1 MDIRQLQDEIL
12 AIDLLAKYQPII
24 EAIMTLT
31 EGIDVM
37 SMDRRV
43 RWIDAHSLK
52 ISNKLFFVDVL
63 INGTLSMG
71 NEVLGLQ
78 NDSLGRLLSK
88 KYSANDI
95 IYACTYFE
103 FLQGGKQREIVVHGN
118 PPILKEE
125 KKIAPENYE
134 RSIKPKKYSIVSDIL
149 YQEFDFTNC
158 NVQFISTSKLDDESI
173 SEVNPLMSVDEI
185 KTIIQGTPDHSV
197 YLNNREFE
205 KIRTHF
211 VTGIETAT
219 NEKLLDELP
228 STSGNYIMEWGF
240 TFENICNSINLQL
253 ENEVIVLPDVFSK
266 YVSNNEKTQTQYKF
280 FKTSSGYII
289 DSSTIDIVP
298 TTYTTPDGEVIP
310 IEVKVVKFLDVM
322 IFDSFNQY
330 PACYINYDPKN
341 PNTQPKS
348 FEEVKAAQVEVLK
361 LPTSVLMNQM
371 FVAYNGKQ
379 RPISYVSL
387 DKWSKSNLSYG
398 QAVEIMKE
406 HVSYYSSIVK
416 KDGEDVRVNNGT
428 VYEQTRN
435 KYEERLTD
443 SEGVLNNAVF
453 REKMSKYVYTVEETF
468 FNLNENFSNPEKLLG
483 YFLGMGISANN
494 LHLNQINPYRIL
506 CARLLGIDYALNYY
520 ELCTNSVIAG
530 HLFIDSF
537 NEGIPIFCNADVLLD
552 TNYYATKEKI
562 ETQVFQ
568 DELQEFFGQDVA
580 SQVSE
585 NHLKL
590 LEEYSPKFMKLHH
603 GTKIDYTSKV
613 RNNGF
618 SSPYKYEGAD
628 RMLEVTRITLALGLI
643 ESYTSAYGSATS
655 MDKIIEDEYLK
666 YLEPKYAVG
675 LRSKINAKYKDLEE
689 PNSFGSGNISTPRGD
704 QLFQQ
709 YANKFDGT
717 SLYGKAGNRLR
728 NNLLD
733 KEEAIKRFYFNPQS
747 ARAGAHQILRL
758 GLTISNKELKDDGS
772 PRLSESI
779 TINWSDRKKA
789 KQTEPPVLDA
799 KFIEEALLDPTS
811 SSRNKLIDLGY
822 DLDNEK
828 ERKELAR
835 IISIKAKGKYYEIAS
850 LARIEGDDLYSLAYA
865 LASKGSFD
873 KSMEDLFN
881 LKYNNFAYKP
891 IDRIPIF
898 LENNRTFGD
907 TLRFIADSKPKDG
920 SASGFSLR
928 RAQKDGLRFL
938 GSSGNSGLLA
948 HEVGFGKTTSSI
960 AKVSDMF
967 LRGDAKRVL
976 ISVPNPV
983 YDSGNWE
990 EEISGTQDNTGR
1002 QRSNGLLPSTI
1013 TLIKLGSM
1021 KFEDLKGKKITE
1033 GDPQFDEKSEG
1044 TGFDGAMKYSDSDL
1058 ELMKVLSSAKD
1069 TLTEIVGGTKYKYG
1083 RDNTTSML
1091 TPKEQKDG
1099 IKDFEDMVIEQ
1110 NPFFKKSEE
1119 YKKENI
1125 VRINDT
1131 PRQSISGLVTTIK
1144 SGEFDFWDIGDS
1156 PYMEFGRLSDILDKN
1171 IDEEESLIKR
1181 VYNVL
1186 KSKSPNIEWDEK
1198 DGGDLKRIISK
1209 LEYIHKKYDNKY
1221 RELTTKG
1228 YRVEKKRRGEASIYG
1243 GALGVPR
1250 TSIVKTAKDNPDF
1263 DIDTSK
1269 YGGLLNGSTMTVPA
1283 SYWIAVKT
1291 LEILTNPNVKEN
1303 SQAWFPYIGTRSFW
1317 DRVVLPW
1324 AIKNHKN
1331 SPYRNISLLQADLE
1345 AEFPFTKF
1353 IVDGGNAVDPA
1364 LEALAKAQ
1372 IKTALELQMT
1382 EEIAYFFVTLSKQ
1395 APLFLGKFKD
1405 WAMRPNSVLLCSH
1418 LAIPKLSVSQE
1429 FGEQSID
1436 FMAGIYGKS
1445 SPTQFL
1451 NARVKIKGVSQK
1463 QVVAQENKSST
1474 FQKGVRTR
1482 GQKEKL
1488 FLSQYRGLD
1497 INQLSCDAFIVDE
1510 VHNVNRAF
1518 NNVKKGSRA
1527 AYTLGQGN
1535 NRRNPPKGG
1544 KVQANIKGSLRY
1556 PENVYAYDTKANYNI
1571 RAEIQNF
1578 ISICLYFQ
1586 ERGRVISEGQK
1597 RKIENT
1603 IFLSATP
1610 FTDDNFQML
1619 SLFGSM
1625 SASKLMQAN
1634 VFNTFDFFQLYAK
1647 ELWQKDID
1655 YQNRYTLFPKIV
1667 GYKNIYSLS
1676 QLIKSFTNFKI
1687 SDVEIEKERP
1697 KKVVVGTQAPRIKGV
1712 QDDDLD
1718 KVLSQVPF
1726 NEAQKKMNA
1735 DLNAYITLESDSELS
1750 YTEAEYERAEEIFE
1764 KLQKKGKKVS
1774 PADSLVAKLI
1784 KKDKQT
1790 GEPPLVKIK
1799 KSKTSLKI
1807 IYELDNLLEI
1817 ENLLNEITELDPDNI
1832 IAKQIRQGI
1841 DDTDIEDEEGE
1852 LSMDDDLGVI
1862 DANALKSQDKSLSL
1876 AQNIAQ
1882 RALEASRTQQ
1892 LTLISP
1898 YYLTINNDKSL
1909 MNPYLPP
1916 LDGTPSENA
1925 KNVIENSPKLLYTCK
1940 AIRKVLEFAYNEK
1953 LQRYAGES
1961 ESEPIMGQ
1969 VVYANNY
1976 KFRYHGKDFFIFDLM
1991 TQYII
1996 DENKELLETIIDK
2009 SGRDI
2014 KDLFASIDGRTKDK
2028 TSIVDDF
2035 NNGYCLVL
2043 FGTEIIKEG
2052 INLQKNCPIMYI
2064 LQVGFVP
2071 VTYMQLHGRVWRQ
2084 KNPYQYA
2091 FLINVLTQ
2099 NSIDAFVYSKLE
2111 NKIASV
2117 KQMLG
2122 SEVYDSEETQFDVDV
2137 AEIKINLI
2145 TDPEKLAEM
2154 EYEDIESEASRESD
2168 RLKEEL
2174 DSLST
2179 LESKYPEA
2187 RRVYELNFGY
2197 MNTFSATLHKYES
2210 YFLGKFYA
2218 EKTNT
2223 KKKEIAT
2230 DKLVTAQY
2238 SVQFASEKI
2247 KEKFEE
2253 NPDKYKGKDGKNK
2266 YESKAAMASRLS
2278 KTVKIKEMTLKEGI
2292 EMVQELN
2299 NSGDEDSEF
2308 RLSIKEPF
2316 DITSTTSLNAFVSA
2330 TQSVYNVAD
2339 RTNGRA
2345 MSLERNE
2352 SRVKMLREYFEPA
2365 QKVLETLIKADMDK
2379 IDDFEGM
2386 TSALGVNAV
2395 RSNFR
2400 LKGKE
2405 VLIIACL
2412 EYANPDF
2419 VNNNTINDF
2428 AIERIAAKFR
2438 TGDESIIITDFN
2450 DIVSNEIVDGRAATI
2465 DDIQDITARKI
2476 KEQEGYIYTL
2486 NNTEEVK
2493 EKLRKEFAEKIKQR
2507 DGETMPT
2514 VDDRVDDLA
2523 AIFPYLNIAK

>member
-1 MDIRQLQDEIL
+1 M
-12 AIDLLAKYQPII
+12 
-24 EAIMTLT
+24 
-31 EGIDVM
+31 
-37 SMDRRV
+37 
-43 RWIDAHSLK
+43 
-52 ISNKLFFVDVL
+52 
-63 INGTLSMG
+63 
-71 NEVLGLQ
+71 
-78 NDSLGRLLSK
+78 
-88 KYSANDI
+88 
-95 IYACTYFE
+95 
-103 FLQGGKQREIVVHGN
+103 
-118 PPILKEE
+118 
-125 KKIAPENYE
+125 
-134 RSIKPKKYSIVSDIL
+134 
-149 YQEFDFTNC
+149 
-158 NVQFISTSKLDDESI
+158 
-173 SEVNPLMSVDEI
+173 
-185 KTIIQGTPDHSV
+185 
-197 YLNNREFE
+197 
-205 KIRTHF
+205 
-211 VTGIETAT
+211 
-219 NEKLLDELP
+219 
-228 STSGNYIMEWGF
+228 
-240 TFENICNSINLQL
+240 
-253 ENEVIVLPDVFSK
+253 
-266 YVSNNEKTQTQYKF
+266 
-280 FKTSSGYII
+280 
-289 DSSTIDIVP
+289 
-298 TTYTTPDGEVIP
+298 
-310 IEVKVVKFLDVM
+310 
-322 IFDSFNQY
+322 
-330 PACYINYDPKN
+330 
-341 PNTQPKS
+341 
-348 FEEVKAAQVEVLK
+348 
-361 LPTSVLMNQM
+361 
-371 FVAYNGKQ
+371 
-379 RPISYVSL
+379 
-387 DKWSKSNLSYG
+387 
-398 QAVEIMKE
+398 
-406 HVSYYSSIVK
+406 
-416 KDGEDVRVNNGT
+416 
-428 VYEQTRN
+428 
-435 KYEERLTD
+435 
-443 SEGVLNNAVF
+443 
-453 REKMSKYVYTVEETF
+453 
-468 FNLNENFSNPEKLLG
+468 
-483 YFLGMGISANN
+483 
-494 LHLNQINPYRIL
+494 
-506 CARLLGIDYALNYY
+506 
-520 ELCTNSVIAG
+520 
-530 HLFIDSF
+530 
-537 NEGIPIFCNADVLLD
+537 
-552 TNYYATKEKI
+552 
-562 ETQVFQ
+562 
-568 DELQEFFGQDVA
+568 
-580 SQVSE
+580 
-585 NHLKL
+585 
-590 LEEYSPKFMKLHH
+590 
-603 GTKIDYTSKV
+603 
-613 RNNGF
+613 
-618 SSPYKYEGAD
+618 
-628 RMLEVTRITLALGLI
+628 
-643 ESYTSAYGSATS
+643 
-655 MDKIIEDEYLK
+655 
-666 YLEPKYAVG
+666 
-675 LRSKINAKYKDLEE
+675 
-689 PNSFGSGNISTPRGD
+689 
-704 QLFQQ
+704 
-709 YANKFDGT
+709 
-717 SLYGKAGNRLR
+717 
-728 NNLLD
+728 
-733 KEEAIKRFYFNPQS
+733 
-747 ARAGAHQILRL
+747 
-758 GLTISNKELKDDGS
+758 
-772 PRLSESI
+772 
-779 TINWSDRKKA
+779 
-789 KQTEPPVLDA
+789 
-799 KFIEEALLDPTS
+799 
-811 SSRNKLIDLGY
+811 
-822 DLDNEK
+822 
-828 ERKELAR
+828 
-835 IISIKAKGKYYEIAS
+835 
-850 LARIEGDDLYSLAYA
+850 
-865 LASKGSFD
+865 
-873 KSMEDLFN
+873 
-881 LKYNNFAYKP
+881 
-891 IDRIPIF
+891 
-898 LENNRTFGD
+898 
-907 TLRFIADSKPKDG
+907 
-920 SASGFSLR
+920 
-928 RAQKDGLRFL
+928 
-938 GSSGNSGLLA
+938 
-948 HEVGFGKTTSSI
+948 
-960 AKVSDMF
+960 
-967 LRGDAKRVL
+967 
-976 ISVPNPV
+976 
-983 YDSGNWE
+983 
-990 EEISGTQDNTGR
+990 
-1002 QRSNGLLPSTI
+1002 
-1013 TLIKLGSM
+1013 
-1021 KFEDLKGKKITE
+1021 
-1033 GDPQFDEKSEG
+1033 
-1044 TGFDGAMKYSDSDL
+1044 
-1058 ELMKVLSSAKD
+1058 
-1069 TLTEIVGGTKYKYG
+1069 
-1083 RDNTTSML
+1083 
-1091 TPKEQKDG
+1091 
-1099 IKDFEDMVIEQ
+1099 
-1110 NPFFKKSEE
+1110 
-1119 YKKENI
+1119 
-1125 VRINDT
+1125 
-1131 PRQSISGLVTTIK
+1131 
-1144 SGEFDFWDIGDS
+1144 
-1156 PYMEFGRLSDILDKN
+1156 
-1171 IDEEESLIKR
+1171 
-1181 VYNVL
+1181 
-1186 KSKSPNIEWDEK
+1186 
-1198 DGGDLKRIISK
+1198 
-1209 LEYIHKKYDNKY
+1209 
-1221 RELTTKG
+1221 
-1228 YRVEKKRRGEASIYG
+1228 
-1243 GALGVPR
+1243 
-1250 TSIVKTAKDNPDF
+1250 
-1263 DIDTSK
+1263 
-1269 YGGLLNGSTMTVPA
+1269 
-1283 SYWIAVKT
+1283 
-1291 LEILTNPNVKEN
+1291 
-1303 SQAWFPYIGTRSFW
+1303 
-1317 DRVVLPW
+1317 
-1324 AIKNHKN
+1324 
-1331 SPYRNISLLQADLE
+1331 
-1345 AEFPFTKF
+1345 
-1353 IVDGGNAVDPA
+1353 
-1364 LEALAKAQ
+1364 
-1372 IKTALELQMT
+1372 
-1382 EEIAYFFVTLSKQ
+1382 
-1395 APLFLGKFKD
+1395 
-1405 WAMRPNSVLLCSH
+1405 
-1418 LAIPKLSVSQE
+1418 
-1429 FGEQSID
+1429 
-1436 FMAGIYGKS
+1436 
-1445 SPTQFL
+1445 
-1451 NARVKIKGVSQK
+1451 
-1463 QVVAQENKSST
+1463 
-1474 FQKGVRTR
+1474 
-1482 GQKEKL
+1482 
-1488 FLSQYRGLD
+1488 
-1497 INQLSCDAFIVDE
+1497 
-1510 VHNVNRAF
+1510 
-1518 NNVKKGSRA
+1518 
-1527 AYTLGQGN
+1527 
-1535 NRRNPPKGG
+1535 
-1544 KVQANIKGSLRY
+1544 
-1556 PENVYAYDTKANYNI
+1556 
-1571 RAEIQNF
+1571 
-1578 ISICLYFQ
+1578 
-1586 ERGRVISEGQK
+1586 
-1597 RKIENT
+1597 
-1603 IFLSATP
+1603 
-1610 FTDDNFQML
+1610 
-1619 SLFGSM
+1619 
-1625 SASKLMQAN
+1625 
-1634 VFNTFDFFQLYAK
+1634 
-1647 ELWQKDID
+1647 
-1655 YQNRYTLFPKIV
+1655 
-1667 GYKNIYSLS
+1667 
-1676 QLIKSFTNFKI
+1676 
-1687 SDVEIEKERP
+1687 
-1697 KKVVVGTQAPRIKGV
+1697 
-1712 QDDDLD
+1712 
-1718 KVLSQVPF
+1718 PF

-1799 KSKTSLKI
+1799 KSKTALKI